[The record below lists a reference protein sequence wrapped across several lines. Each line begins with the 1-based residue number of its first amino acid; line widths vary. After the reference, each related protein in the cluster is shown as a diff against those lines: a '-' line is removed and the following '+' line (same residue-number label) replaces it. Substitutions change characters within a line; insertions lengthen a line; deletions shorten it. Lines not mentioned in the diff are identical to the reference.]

1 MNYIPHKY
9 NFHESYA
16 EVHDRR
22 ARVTQQ
28 LELLSQECYQE
39 TRFRQCIKGRRSRIV
54 VVVVVGVVVV
64 VVVIVVVVVV
74 VVVVLAVLVVV
85 DAAVIFE
92 LQQPSREFPSKQ
104 AAMNNAVTRLQ

>member
-1 MNYIPHKY
+1 MNYIPHKH

-16 EVHDRR
+16 EVHNWR
-22 ARVTQQ
+22 ARVTQM
-28 LELLSQECYQE
+28 LELLSQQCYSE
-39 TRFRQCIKGRRSRIV
+39 ARFRQCIKGRRSRIV
-54 VVVVVGVVVV
+54 VVVEVVVV

-92 LQQPSREFPSKQ
+92 LQQPSRKLPASKL
-104 AAMNNAVTRLQ
+104 R

>member
-1 MNYIPHKY
+1 MNYIPHKH

-16 EVHDRR
+16 EVHNWR
-22 ARVTQQ
+22 ARVTQL
-28 LELLSQECYQE
+28 LELLSQQCYSE
-39 TRFRQCIKGRRSRIV
+39 ARFRQCIKGRRSRIV
-54 VVVVVGVVVV
+54 VVVVEVVVV

-92 LQQPSREFPSKQ
+92 LQQPSRKLPASKL
-104 AAMNNAVTRLQ
+104 R

>member
-1 MNYIPHKY
+1 MNYIPHKH

-16 EVHDRR
+16 EVHSWR

-28 LELLSQECYQE
+28 LELLSQQCYSE
-39 TRFRQCIKGRRSRIV
+39 ARFRQCIKGRRSRIV
-54 VVVVVGVVVV
+54 VVVGVVVV
-64 VVVIVVVVVV
+64 VVVIVVIVVV

-92 LQQPSREFPSKQ
+92 LQQHSRKLPASK
-104 AAMNNAVTRLQ
+104 L

>member
-1 MNYIPHKY
+1 MNYIPHKH

-16 EVHDRR
+16 EVHNWR
-22 ARVTQQ
+22 ARVTQL
-28 LELLSQECYQE
+28 LELLSQQCYSE
-39 TRFRQCIKGRRSRIV
+39 ARFRQCIKGRRSRIV
-54 VVVVVGVVVV
+54 VVVEVVVV

-92 LQQPSREFPSKQ
+92 LQQPSRKLPASKL
-104 AAMNNAVTRLQ
+104 R

>member
-1 MNYIPHKY
+1 MNYIPHKH

-16 EVHDRR
+16 EVHNWR
-22 ARVTQQ
+22 ARVTQM
-28 LELLSQECYQE
+28 LELLSQQCYSE
-39 TRFRQCIKGRRSRIV
+39 ARFRQCIKGRRSRIV
-54 VVVVVGVVVV
+54 VVVVVEVVVV

-92 LQQPSREFPSKQ
+92 LQQPSRKLPASKL
-104 AAMNNAVTRLQ
+104 R